1 MSDTPAGGS
10 SGTPSS
16 SAATNAR
23 MEQAVGI
30 GADVLDQV
38 QDVLKGG
45 RIRAIRIKLGSR
57 TLREIPVEA
66 AAFTAILLAA
76 AAVVVSQLRIEIEK
90 Y

>member
-1 MSDTPAGGS
+1 MSDTP
-10 SGTPSS
+10 
-16 SAATNAR
+16 ATNAR

-45 RIRAIRIKLGSR
+45 RIRAIRIKLGNR
-57 TLREIPVEA
+57 TLREVPVEA

-76 AAVVVSQLRIEIEK
+76 AAVVVSQLRIEVDK